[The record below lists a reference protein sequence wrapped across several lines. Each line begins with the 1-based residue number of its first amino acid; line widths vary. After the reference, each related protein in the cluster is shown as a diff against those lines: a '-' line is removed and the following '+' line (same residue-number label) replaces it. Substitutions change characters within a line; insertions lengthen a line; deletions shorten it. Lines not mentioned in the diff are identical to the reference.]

1 MYAFLVAAFIAA
13 YLFTGLLRRYA
24 LRSGVIDIPNA
35 RSSHAVPTP
44 RGGGLSFVLVFFAA
58 LAAMLGLQ
66 QARWGIDANV
76 LWALLSGGGLAA
88 LIGFIDDHGHVP
100 ARWRFLTHLGAAALA
115 LYFLGAFWGWF
126 GTVFAILVLTWL
138 LNLFNFMDGIDAIA
152 AGEAL
157 SVLLSA
163 ALIAAVEAPVTPTAF
178 LWLWLAAGVGG
189 FLVWNWPPA
198 KIFMGDAAS
207 GFLGLTLGLFALISV
222 HDGTLK
228 LSCWLILLGC
238 FIVDATYTLLK
249 RMRRG
254 ERWFE
259 AHRSHAYQ
267 KIAARLIARRQAQ
280 GFDAEQCRAFA
291 HRTTTGAMLGI
302 NAFWLLPL
310 AWAAAVWPNFAA
322 LWLAAAWLPLL
333 GIAIKARAGVAD

>member
-1 MYAFLVAAFIAA
+1 MYLFLIAAFIAA
-13 YLFTGLLRRYA
+13 YLLTGLLRHYA
-24 LRSGVIDIPNA
+24 LQRGIIDMPNM
-35 RSSHAVPTP
+35 RSSHAIPTP

-58 LAAMLGLQ
+58 LTAMLAMQ
-66 QARWGIDANV
+66 QVRWNIDVNV

-100 ARWRFLTHLGAAALA
+100 ARWRFLTHLAAATLA
-115 LYFLGAFWGWF
+115 LYFLGMPWGWF
-126 GTVFAILVLTWL
+126 GAVFIVLALTWL

-163 ALIAAVEAPVTPTAF
+163 ALIVAFETPTAPSAF

-189 FLVWNWPPA
+189 FLVWNRPPA

-222 HDGTLK
+222 QDGTLN
-228 LSCWLILLGC
+228 LACWLILLGC
-238 FIVDATYTLLK
+238 FIVDATYTLLQ
-249 RMRRG
+249 RMWRG
-254 ERWFE
+254 ERWYE

-267 KIAARLIARRQAQ
+267 KIAAHLTQLQQAQ
-280 GFDAEQCRAFA
+280 GFSAEQSRALA
-291 HRTTTGAMLGI
+291 HRNTVAAMLAI
-302 NAFWLLPL
+302 NGLWLLPL
-310 AWAAAVWPNFAA
+310 AWGAIIWPRLEVLWVIIAWSPLVLIA
-322 LWLAAAWLPLL
+322 LVT
-333 GIAIKARAGVAD
+333 GAGKSE